1 MSQAKF
7 NVGDLITVGEGKK
20 VAQIIYTDDWDY
32 CKFKYLISGAVQ
44 AGYNSWLKPYKG
56 PIENIENIENEKT
69 MTLYSFAKS
78 DGSTGYGTHVG
89 TNSQNKYLIEEK
101 STGEIHL
108 LDKEQLEE
116 VLPYTYSIR
125 YNGTGS
131 EYDFIGEPGTVA
143 KGDILI
149 QFTSSNSSA
158 IQLVQVTEVD
168 TKSRKATKRFNGLKV
183 LTQPI

>member
-1 MSQAKF
+1 MSQTKF
-7 NVGDLITVGEGKK
+7 NVGDLVTVGEGKK
-20 VAQIIYTDDWDY
+20 VAKIIYTDAWDY
-32 CKFKYLISGAVQ
+32 CKFKFLISGAVQ
-44 AGYNSWLKPYKG
+44 AGYKSWLKPYKG
-56 PIENIENIENEKT
+56 PIENIENIEDKKT
-69 MTLYSFAKS
+69 MTLYSFPKA
-78 DGSTGYGTHVG
+78 DGSTGYGAHIG

-101 STGEIHL
+101 ASGEIHV
-108 LDKEQLEE
+108 LDKEKLEE
-116 VLPYTYSIR
+116 VLPYTYSVR
-125 YNGTGS
+125 YNTGS

-158 IQLVQVTEVD
+158 IQLVQVTNVD